1 MTLNLST
8 MLDTPNANQQ
18 DKRRTTRLR
27 EEKARD
33 RLSIHLGCCGHA
45 FMRLAW
51 QSFGQKIETLYG
63 KRTWRENLATCHH
76 METS

>member
-1 MTLNLST
+1 MTLKLST

-18 DKRRTTRLR
+18 DKRGTTRLR

-51 QSFGQKIETLYG
+51 QCLDADVRQDGSEGVSDVEVTRAFRADLQ
-63 KRTWRENLATCHH
+63 
-76 METS
+76 